1 MRCCF
6 QSAGPAC
13 TLAASPTS
21 CTPGTGVSDFVAVF
35 VLVAVRLYRDGLS
48 DALARDPR
56 FRVVGS
62 ACALQDV
69 RGRVDSLP
77 EAPDVA
83 LVDLGPAERAS
94 VASVLRAIWP
104 TVGIVALAVPDA
116 DDDILGWAKAGVTG
130 LVSREA
136 TLAEVLDAVEAAAC
150 HQVRTTQAVA
160 AALLRRVAAL
170 GVEPRGSDCPAL
182 TQRQREIVRLMA
194 RGLSN
199 KEIAASLRI
208 RLPTV
213 KNHVH
218 SILER
223 LSVASR
229 TEAVSVARASGDLY
243 EI

>member
-1 MRCCF
+1 M
-6 QSAGPAC
+6 
-13 TLAASPTS
+13 
-21 CTPGTGVSDFVAVF
+21 SDPVAVF
-35 VLVAVRLYRDGLS
+35 VLVAVRLYREGLA
-48 DALARDPR
+48 DTLARDPR

-62 ACALQDV
+62 AGALEDARRQ
-69 RGRVDSLP
+69 GGCLP
-77 EAPDVA
+77 VSPSVA
-83 LVDLGPAERAS
+83 LVDLGPAERAL
-94 VASVLRAIWP
+94 ATPLLRALWP
-104 TVGIVALAVPDA
+104 AVGVVALAVA
-116 DDDILGWAKAGVTG
+116 EAEEDILCWAESGVTG

-136 TLAEVLDAVEAAAC
+136 TLAEVLDAVEAAAGN
-150 HQVRTTQAVA
+150 QVWTTPAVA
-160 AALLRRVAAL
+160 AVLLRRVAAL
-170 GVEPRGSDCPAL
+170 GVQRRMGERSAL
-182 TQRQREIVRLMA
+182 TFRQREILRLMG

-229 TEAVSVARASGDLY
+229 TEAISAARASGELL

>member
-1 MRCCF
+1 
-6 QSAGPAC
+6 
-13 TLAASPTS
+13 
-21 CTPGTGVSDFVAVF
+21 VSDVVAVF
-35 VLVAVRLYRDGLS
+35 VLVAVRLYRDGLA
-48 DALARDPR
+48 DALGRDPR

-62 ACALQDV
+62 ASALEEARSQV
-69 RGRVDSLP
+69 ASLR

-83 LVDLGPAERAS
+83 LVDLGPPERAR
-94 VASVLRAIWP
+94 VTSVLRASWP
-104 TVGIVALAVPDA
+104 AVGVVALAVPEA
-116 DDDILGWAKAGVTG
+116 DEDILGWAESGVTG

-136 TLAEVLDAVEAAAC
+136 TLAEVLDAVEAAAR
-150 HQVRTTQAVA
+150 HQVRTTPAVA

-170 GVEPRGSDCPAL
+170 AVQSSAAERLAL
-182 TQRQREIVRLMA
+182 TQRQREIVRLMG

-208 RLPTV
+208 RLSTV

-223 LSVASR
+223 LRVASR
-229 TEAVSVARASGDLY
+229 ADAVSAARASGDLY